1 MATHSSILAW
11 RILMDVGAWPTIVYG
26 ITESDMTEQ
35 LSTVFHCIYIYVCV
49 CVCNIHSY
57 IHSLVI
63 VHSFLIC
70 TLSTYSLYVRFS
82 TM

>member
-1 MATHSSILAW
+1 
-11 RILMDVGAWPTIVYG
+11 MDVGAWQAIVHS
-26 ITESDMTEQ
+26 ITESDMTER
-35 LSTVFHCIYIYVCV
+35 LNTVFHCIYIYIYECMY
-49 CVCNIHSY
+49 NIHSY

-70 TLSTYSLYVRFS
+70 TLSTYSLYVTFS